1 MSPRSIRRAAE
12 RKAAKLAR
20 KAERT
25 NNQSTTMTTNNNTP
39 TPPSPSTEEQKA
51 ANPYAD
57 QIAAAVAAATMVDS
71 NLLSAALEFGDDDY
85 DHDEHEKELQEAR
98 ALAAQLVEKARA
110 AGADASASESNPSQI
125 SAARLAA
132 NRLNAQ
138 SSTGPRTATGKS
150 RVSMNA
156 IKTGI
161 TSQTVVLTAAQMP
174 AYEQHM
180 ERRLTK
186 YAPIGDDENMLVQTI
201 IDNEWRL
208 AQIAPLESAIYSI
221 GARLF
226 TSEFADEENPIA
238 REALLRG
245 HIYLHYRR
253 DLANL
258 SLQDRRLRNNIKED
272 VAQLESLQKSRLE
285 RRNKQVCTC
294 VKLKSQLGAA
304 FQPSDCGFD
313 FSTSELEAFLAET
326 ATLFKLTERR
336 GDFDKFLMAYRSAQ
350 KEAKAA

>member
-1 MSPRSIRRAAE
+1 MPTEQPNPETI
-12 RKAAKLAR
+12 
-20 KAERT
+20 
-25 NNQSTTMTTNNNTP
+25 TP
-39 TPPSPSTEEQKA
+39 SSPSTEEQKA

-57 QIAAAVAAATMVDS
+57 QIAAAVAAATLVPA
-71 NLLSAALEFGDDDY
+71 NLLTAALEFGDDDY
-85 DHDEHEKELQEAR
+85 DDDEDEKELQEAR

-110 AGADASASESNPSQI
+110 ASETTTTAAAPDPSQI

-161 TSQTVVLTAAQMP
+161 TAQTVVLTAAQMP

-186 YAPIGDDENMLVQTI
+186 YAPIGDDESMLVQTI

-208 AQIAPLESAIYSI
+208 AQIAPLELAIYSI

-226 TSEFADEENPIA
+226 SAEFADEENPIA
-238 REALLRG
+238 REALVRA
-245 HIYLHYRR
+245 HTYLHYRR

-258 SLQDRRLRNNIKED
+258 SLQDRRIRNNIKND
-272 VAQLESLQKSRLE
+272 VAQLETLQKSRLE
-285 RRNKQVCTC
+285 RRKKQIDTC
-294 VKLKSQLGAA
+294 VKLQTQLGAD
-304 FQPSDCGFD
+304 FQPADCGFD
-313 FSTSELEAFLAET
+313 FSASELAAFFAET
-326 ATLFKLTERR
+326 ATRFQLTERR
-336 GDFDKFLMAYRSAQ
+336 GDFDQFLTAYRSAQ